1 MHLESITLI
10 DEGDVIAFID
20 DLQFEYEGVHE
31 ISDDEYTTIDW
42 IYVNKAQVT
51 GDLILIT
58 GTHQQTNWTTQYRV
72 ADFVKVIVD
81 EGEWEE

>member
-1 MHLESITLI
+1 MYLESITNI

-31 ISDDEYTTIDW
+31 ITADEALTIDW
-42 IYVNKAQVT
+42 VYVNKAQVT
-51 GDLILIT
+51 GSLIILDV
-58 GTHQQTNWTTQYRV
+58 THQHTNWSTTYRI
-72 ADFVKVIVD
+72 ADHVKVIVE